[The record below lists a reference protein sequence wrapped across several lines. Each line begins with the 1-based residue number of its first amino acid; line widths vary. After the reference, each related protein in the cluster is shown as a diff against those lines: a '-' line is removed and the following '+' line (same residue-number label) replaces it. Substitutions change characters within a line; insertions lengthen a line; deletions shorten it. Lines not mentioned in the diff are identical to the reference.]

1 MYKISFG
8 QILFFLFTLHP
19 AYILHRDPRIIIGWF
34 LSPYTNFISGTRVP
48 NFFWFRQVVFDFYCS
63 GHPAYITYVS
73 LYWAKEVA
81 RCTGTRNMT
90 AFFIERKK
98 VVARCT
104 ATRCTHCDPLHS
116 LWPVALTVTRGTHCY
131 PLHLL
136 CPVALTVIR
145 CSISFCK
152 SIISLSLSVS
162 RIRLGPWK
170 Y

>member
-1 MYKISFG
+1 MSPCIFITYRSSHYNWLI
-8 QILFFLFTLHP
+8 
-19 AYILHRDPRIIIGWF
+19 
-34 LSPYTNFISGTRVP
+34 LSPYFNLISGTRVP
-48 NFFWFRQVVFDFYCS
+48 NFIWFRQVVFDFYYF

-90 AFFIERKK
+90 AFFIERRN

-104 ATRCTHCDPLHS
+104 AATCCTHWDPLHS
-116 LWPVALTVTRGTHCY
+116 QWPVALL
-131 PLHLL
+131 PF
-136 CPVALTVIR
+136 ALTVSCCTHLTR
-145 CSISFCK
+145 CIISFCK
-152 SIISLSLSVS
+152 SIISLTLSVS